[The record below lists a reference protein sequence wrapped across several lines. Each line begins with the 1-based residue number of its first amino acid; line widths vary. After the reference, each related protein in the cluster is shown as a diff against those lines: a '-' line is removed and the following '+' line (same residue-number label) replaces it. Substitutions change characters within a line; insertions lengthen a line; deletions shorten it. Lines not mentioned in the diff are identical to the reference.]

1 MAELQQRMAI
11 SGQLA
16 PILTDDDEAA
26 AGRLWDLS
34 KAPLQHGDY
43 ELIVQYGD
51 FLAQQPELMKL
62 AQQLGRS
69 REAKSVPSQMRRW
82 KRFISWSASRTTCRK
97 RSAASIRAMT
107 CCVYCL
113 RSWRR

>member
-43 ELIVQYGD
+43 ELICAVT
-51 FLAQQPELMKL
+51 AISSPS
-62 AQQLGRS
+62 S
-69 REAKSVPSQMRRW
+69 RN
-82 KRFISWSASRTTCRK
+82 
-97 RSAASIRAMT
+97 
-107 CCVYCL
+107 
-113 RSWRR
+113 